1 VRWEASIVR
10 VASRPDLLFGGEKLI
25 ICCVEGVQ
33 MEDWPEISSAEDEE
47 SAEGLPLTGKTS
59 KSMTN
64 SFNINTLR
72 PRRHASAL
80 SPLPFIN

>member
-1 VRWEASIVR
+1 MVR
-10 VASRPDLLFGGEKLI
+10 VASKFDLLFGGEKLI

-33 MEDWPEISSAEDEE
+33 MEDCPEIASSEEEE

-80 SPLPFIN
+80 SPVLLVD